1 MTNYLSYGVIPVL
14 VIDQPSNARAL
25 GEILLAAGLPVIE
38 LTLRT
43 ESSWDS
49 YKELR
54 KVEGLYLG
62 VGSINSVEN
71 MKKTIDLGAD
81 FAVSPG
87 LLPEVAEVA
96 INADMSY
103 YPGVATPSEIAR
115 GLSLGLKVLKFF
127 PAEALGGMK
136 TLNSMSAPFKDLRFI
151 PTGGIDLRLLPEY
164 LQSKKVAAVG
174 GSWMVP
180 QTLVDQGEFGKISQL
195 TTEALAAVRQIKD
208 ATDAKS

>member
-1 MTNYLSYGVIPVL
+1 MANYLSYGVIPVL
-14 VIDQPSNARAL
+14 VIDQPSNAREL
-25 GEILLAAGLPVIE
+25 GETLLAAGLPVIE

-54 KVEGLYLG
+54 KVEGLSLG

-96 INADMSY
+96 IYADMPY
-103 YPGVATPSEIAR
+103 HPGVATPSEIAR

-127 PAEALGGMK
+127 PAESLGGMK

-195 TTEALAAVRQIKD
+195 TSEALAAVRQIKD
-208 ATDAKS
+208 AADAKN

>member
-25 GEILLAAGLPVIE
+25 GETLLAAGLPVIE

-87 LLPEVAEVA
+87 LLPEVAGVA

-164 LQSKKVAAVG
+164 LQSEKVAAVG

-195 TTEALAAVRQIKD
+195 TIEALAAARQIKD

>member
-1 MTNYLSYGVIPVL
+1 MANYLSYGVIPVL
-14 VIDQPSNARAL
+14 VIDQPSNAREL
-25 GEILLAAGLPVIE
+25 GETLLAAGLPVIE

-54 KVEGLYLG
+54 KVEGLSLG
-62 VGSINSVEN
+62 VGSINSVQN

-103 YPGVATPSEIAR
+103 HPGVATPSEIAR
-115 GLSLGLKVLKFF
+115 GLSLGLKLLKFF
-127 PAEALGGMK
+127 PAESLGGMK

-195 TTEALAAVRQIKD
+195 TSEALAAVRQIKD
-208 ATDAKS
+208 AADAKN

>member
-1 MTNYLSYGVIPVL
+1 MINYLEYGVIPVL
-14 VIDQPSNARAL
+14 VIDKPASAKGVGEAL
-25 GEILLAAGLPVIE
+25 LDAGLPVVE

-43 ESSWDS
+43 GTSWDS
-49 YKELR
+49 YMELR
-54 KVEGLYLG
+54 KIDGLCLG
-62 VGSINSVEN
+62 VGSISSIED

-87 LLPEVAEVA
+87 LLPEIAEVA
-96 INADMSY
+96 IDAGMPY
-103 YPGVATPSEIAR
+103 HPGVATPSEITR
-115 GLSLGLKVLKFF
+115 GLSLGLQVLKFF

-151 PTGGIDLRLLPEY
+151 PTGGIDLKLLPDY

-180 QTLVDQGEFGKISQL
+180 QVLVDAGEYEKIGELTSQVL
-195 TTEALAAVRQIKD
+195 ETVRKIKEAANAKD
-208 ATDAKS
+208 

>member
-1 MTNYLSYGVIPVL
+1 MFNHLNHGVIPVL
-14 VIDQPSNARAL
+14 VIDQPSNAKAL
-25 GEILLAAGLPVIE
+25 GETLLAAGLPVIE

-54 KVEGLYLG
+54 KVEGLSLG

-71 MKKTIDLGAD
+71 MKKTVDLGAD

-96 INADMSY
+96 INAGLPY

-180 QTLVDQGEFGKISQL
+180 QTLVDQGEFDKIGHL
-195 TTEALAAVRQIKD
+195 TTEALAAVRRIKD
-208 ATDAKS
+208 VTDAKS